1 MSNIS
6 IYLTEEQ
13 QQKLD
18 ILTKRGLVQDLS
30 TNKNTSVERSRSALI
45 GMLIDQEI
53 SKLEEAEMI
62 ADAVEIDN
70 LNLGWNDEEEI
81 CQAIDMEVFGQ

>member
-18 ILTKRGLVQDLS
+18 ILTKKGLAQDLF
-30 TNKNTSVERSRSALI
+30 KSVETRTERSRSAII
-45 GMLIDQEI
+45 GVLIDQEI
-53 SKLEEAEMI
+53 KKLEEAEMI

-70 LNLGWNDEEEI
+70 CQLGWSEEEEK
-81 CQAIDMEVFGQ
+81 CQITDMEQSGQ